1 MLATYY
7 NIYHVELI
15 SNVAHTTGLAIGKRV
30 RRLRKHLGISQRML
44 SERAG
49 ISDSYISQLE
59 SGKIPN
65 PTITQLRKVANG
77 LKATLEE
84 ITGGELP
91 DDAVIGKSD
100 VELRADE
107 ITRKLLALPD
117 EAMKRVEAYL
127 NYEWKRGEQ

>member
-15 SNVAHTTGLAIGKRV
+15 PSGAHNNGLAIGKRV
-30 RRLRKHLGISQRML
+30 RRLRKHQGISQRML
-44 SERAG
+44 SDRAD

-77 LKATLEE
+77 LKVTLEE
-84 ITGGELP
+84 ITGGELL
-91 DDAVIGKSD
+91 DDAVIGKTD
-100 VELRADE
+100 AELKADRIAKE
-107 ITRKLLALPD
+107 WLALSEGGQLLLED
-117 EAMKRVEAYL
+117 YL
-127 NYEWKRGEQ
+127 AFVKSREG